1 MNSKEFDNIFNE
13 CLERLLLKGES
24 LQQCLER
31 YPEQAAELKPL
42 LETALAAR
50 EATTI
55 QPRPDFRARARYQFR
70 SALKETAAGKSR
82 LSWGW
87 FPRWATVMAI
97 VLVLVLAGGGTVF
110 AAGSSMPDSPLYSV
124 KLATEQVRLS
134 LTPSQMGKAEYCA
147 ELADRRVA
155 EIAYMANKG
164 DVQQVEML
172 TRRLDDKLDLLVI
185 FIEGGGG
192 VNLPGMLGA
201 PPPEEAASPPL
212 TAAPTTTSPPT
223 EGAPPPEEA
232 GAPPVSPPAMDTVPP
247 TTTVPQ
253 SDKGWG
259 GQDDSARN
267 GNRVQLRNT
276 VVQDAASNRVVLR
289 EILDQ
294 APESTR
300 DALRRAIDVSEDG
313 YEEALEALEQS

>member
-1 MNSKEFDNIFNE
+1 MNNKEFDNILND

-24 LQQCLER
+24 LEQCFAR

-55 QPRPDFRARARYQFR
+55 QPRPDFRARARYEFN

-97 VLVLVLAGGGTVF
+97 VLALVLAGGGTVV
-110 AAGSSMPDSPLYSV
+110 AADSSMPDSPLYSV
-124 KLATEQVRLS
+124 KLATEQVRLT
-134 LTPSQMGKAEYCA
+134 LTPSQIAKAKLCA
-147 ELADRRVA
+147 QLADRRVA
-155 EIAYMANKG
+155 EIAYMADKG
-164 DVQQVEML
+164 DVGQVEIL
-172 TRRLDDKLDLLVI
+172 TRRLDDKLELMVV
-185 FIEGGGG
+185 FIEGRGGIH
-192 VNLPGMLGA
+192 LPGMLGA

-267 GNRVQLRNT
+267 GNRAQLKNT
-276 VVQDAASNRVVLR
+276 LVSDATSNRAVLR
-289 EILDQ
+289 QALDEV
-294 APESTR
+294 PESTR
-300 DALRRAIDVSEDG
+300 DALRRALAVSEEG
-313 YEEALEALEQS
+313 YEEALDALE